1 MKTKRALI
9 IVRNCI
15 IKFKNTIF
23 AAIKCINAKIDVN
36 KREYVKQAHIQKSL
50 NNGLP

>member
-9 IVRNCI
+9 IVRKLHNQI
-15 IKFKNTIF
+15 QNTIC

-50 NNGLP
+50 KNGLP